1 MNATFDSECVRPL
14 QRLVVALCIA
24 FALGAC
30 SRELSAQST
39 RGAAAAATAAAP
51 AAAPEAAAPDG
62 AASAPEAAAPRAA
75 APEAAAPTAGAP
87 AAAVTQS
94 AAATEP
100 LVRSLPDF
108 SVLVDRYGPAVV
120 NVEVVE
126 KAQGGNVQGLSPND
140 PFYDFFRRFGIPAPE
155 QGQHEHQPPVKGAG
169 SGFIVNSDGYILT
182 NTHVVANADEV
193 TVRLTDRREFPAK
206 VIGADERTDVA
217 VIKING
223 ANLPIVKLGDP
234 SRIRPGQWVLAIGSP
249 FGFENSATAGII
261 SATSRSVPGENYV
274 PFIQTD
280 VPVNPG
286 NSGGPLFNM
295 AGEVIGINSQIFS
308 RTGGFMGVSF
318 AIPIDVARN
327 VEEQLIRSGRVVR
340 GRIGVT
346 IQDVNA
352 QLAESFGLDRP
363 HGALVSSVEKDGP
376 AARAGIVAGDVI
388 LAVGGR
394 PIERFGELSST
405 IAGMKPGS
413 DATLALWRNRKE
425 QNVSVKVA
433 ELKEQQQ
440 VAAFHPGKSQEH
452 GGDRASALGLTVR
465 PLEAREKEQAGTQ
478 GSLVVEEV
486 SGPAQAAEVE
496 PGDIILGI
504 NGKRVHTVQE
514 LQDAARTAGKNVALL
529 IQREEAQ
536 IFVPLRL
543 P

>member
-1 MNATFDSECVRPL
+1 MVLLLS
-14 QRLVVALCIA
+14 
-24 FALGAC
+24 GC
-30 SRELSAQST
+30 SRGFSAQSGRADVPVSPASPSAGAAT
-39 RGAAAAATAAAP
+39 VAAAAAPPPAP
-51 AAAPEAAAPDG
+51 GEAVG
-62 AASAPEAAAPRAA
+62 RA
-75 APEAAAPTAGAP
+75 
-87 AAAVTQS
+87 
-94 AAATEP
+94 
-100 LVRSLPDF
+100 LPDF
-108 SVLVDRYGPAVV
+108 SQLVEHYGPAVV

-126 KAQGGNVQGLSPND
+126 KAQPRAGVPGLSPDD
-140 PFYDFFRRFGIPAPE
+140 PFYDFFRRFGIPTPD
-155 QGQHEHQPPVKGAG
+155 QGQQGRQAPVRGAG

-234 SRIRPGQWVLAIGSP
+234 ARLKPGQWVLAIGSP
-249 FGFENSATAGII
+249 FGFENSATAGIV
-261 SATSRSVPGENYV
+261 SATARSVPGENYV

-327 VEEQLIRSGRVVR
+327 VEEQLIKTGHVVR

-363 HGALVSSVEKDGP
+363 RGALVSSVEKDGP
-376 AARAGIVAGDVI
+376 AAHAGVAPGDVI
-388 LAVGGR
+388 LAVDGR
-394 PIERFGELSST
+394 PIERYGELSSQV
-405 IAGMKPGS
+405 AAMRPGS
-413 DATLALWRNRKE
+413 DASLGVWRNGKE
-425 QNVSVKVA
+425 QTLTVKVA
-433 ELKEQQQ
+433 ELKEQPQN
-440 VAAFHPGKSQEH
+440 VAYRGGKSKQPSS
-452 GGDRASALGLTVR
+452 GQPSALGLTVR
-465 PLEAREKEQAGTQ
+465 PLEPREKEQANTQ
-478 GSLVVEEV
+478 GSLLVEEV
-486 SGPAQAAEVE
+486 SGPAQAAEIQ

-504 NGKRVHTVQE
+504 NGKRVHSVKE
-514 LQDAARTAGKNVALL
+514 LEDAARAAGKNVALL
-529 IQREEAQ
+529 IQREDAQ

>member
-1 MNATFDSECVRPL
+1 MNTSCESPQSRYARAPWRSLAACA
-14 QRLVVALCIA
+14 LVLALP
-24 FALGAC
+24 GC
-30 SRELSAQST
+30 SRGLSAQSGHADT
-39 RGAAAAATAAAP
+39 PPAAGPPADTGILTAAVAQPVAPATAETAV
-51 AAAPEAAAPDG
+51 
-62 AASAPEAAAPRAA
+62 RA
-75 APEAAAPTAGAP
+75 
-87 AAAVTQS
+87 
-94 AAATEP
+94 
-100 LVRSLPDF
+100 LPDF
-108 SVLVDRYGPAVV
+108 SQLVERYGPAVV

-126 KAQGGNVQGLSPND
+126 KAQQGGGIPGLSPND
-140 PFYDFFRRFGIPAPE
+140 PFYDFFRRFGIPTPDQGPQGRQAP
-155 QGQHEHQPPVKGAG
+155 VRGAG

-223 ANLPIVKLGDP
+223 TNLPIVKLGDP
-234 SRIRPGQWVLAIGSP
+234 SRLKPGQWVLAIGSP
-249 FGFENSATAGII
+249 FGFENSATAGIV
-261 SATSRSVPGENYV
+261 SATARAVPGENYV

-295 AGEVIGINSQIFS
+295 SGEVIGINSQIFS

-327 VEEQLIRSGRVVR
+327 VEEQLIKTGHVVR

-363 HGALVSSVEKDGP
+363 RGALVSSVEKDGP
-376 AARAGIVAGDVI
+376 AAHAGVAPGDVI
-388 LAVGGR
+388 LAVDGR
-394 PIERFGELSST
+394 AVERYGELSSQ
-405 IAGMKPGS
+405 IAGMRPGS
-413 DATLALWRNRKE
+413 EVNLAVWRGGKE
-425 QNVSVKVA
+425 QMVNVKVA
-433 ELKEQQQ
+433 ELKEQPAS
-440 VAAFHPGKSQEH
+440 VAYR
-452 GGDRASALGLTVR
+452 GGRPKQPASGESSALGLTVR
-465 PLEAREKEQAGTQ
+465 PLEPREKEQANTQ
-478 GSLVVEEV
+478 GSLLVEEV
-486 SGPAQAAEVE
+486 AGPAQAAEIQ

-504 NGKRVHTVQE
+504 NGKRVHTVKE
-514 LQDAARTAGKNVALL
+514 LQDAAHAAGKNVALL
-529 IQREEAQ
+529 IQREDAQ

>member
-1 MNATFDSECVRPL
+1 MNAKFGWDPAPL
-14 QRLVVALCIA
+14 QRAIAVLGIAVALA
-24 FALGAC
+24 AC
-30 SRELSAQST
+30 SRELSAQSAPAASAGSAA
-39 RGAAAAATAAAP
+39 GAVSEAAQPLAPQPSTPPEQDIAAP
-51 AAAPEAAAPDG
+51 AP
-62 AASAPEAAAPRAA
+62 
-75 APEAAAPTAGAP
+75 GAP
-87 AAAVTQS
+87 NVALPRYA
-94 AAATEP
+94 
-100 LVRSLPDF
+100 LPDF
-108 SVLVDRYGPAVV
+108 TQLVDRYGPAVV

-126 KAQGGNVQGLSPND
+126 KAQPSAGIPGLSPND
-140 PFYDFFRRFGIPAPE
+140 PFYDFFRRFGIPGPE
-155 QGQHEHQPPVKGAG
+155 PGERGHQPPVRGAG

-182 NTHVVANADEV
+182 NTHVVANAEEV

-223 ANLPIVKLGDP
+223 GNLPIVKLGDP
-234 SRIRPGQWVLAIGSP
+234 ARIKPGQWVLAIGSP

-261 SATSRSVPGENYV
+261 SAIARSVPGENYV

-318 AIPIDVARN
+318 AIPIDVAKN
-327 VEEQLIRSGRVVR
+327 VEEQLIRTGRVVR

-363 HGALVSSVEKDGP
+363 RGALVSSVEKDGP
-376 AARAGIVAGDVI
+376 AAHAGVSPGDVI

-394 PIERFGELSST
+394 PIERYGELSST
-405 IAGMKPGS
+405 IAAMKPGS
-413 DATLALWRNRKE
+413 DASLALWRNGKE
-425 QNVSVKVA
+425 QSVTVKVA
-433 ELKEQQQ
+433 ELREQQP
-440 VAAFHPGKSQEH
+440 ALARAGGKPHEH
-452 GGDRASALGLTVR
+452 AGDQASALGLTVR
-465 PLEAREKEQAGTQ
+465 ALEPGEKEKAGTQ
-478 GSLVVEEV
+478 GSLLVEEV
-486 SGPAQAAEVE
+486 SGPAQAAEIE

-504 NGKRVHTVQE
+504 NGKRVHSVKE
-514 LQDAARTAGKNVALL
+514 LQDAAHSAGKNVALL
-529 IQREEAQ
+529 IQREDAQ